1 MCGIAGVVR
10 LDGAP
15 ADTEIARRMMQ
26 NLVHRG
32 PDGDGALAHGPVAL
46 GMRRLA
52 IIDVAHGNQPIFNE
66 TGTVGIVYNGEL
78 YNFRELRAEL
88 MACGHQFATRS
99 DTEVVVHAYEQWGS
113 ECVRRFNGMFAFAIL
128 DRRIDAR
135 PVVFV
140 ARDQLGIKPLYFWSD
155 DETLLFAS
163 EVRALLASGVIAR
176 KLDLDGVRSYLA
188 YGSLQEPY
196 TLIRGITS
204 LAPASTLTITGG
216 TVVNERYW
224 QLPAQ
229 DAVKPW
235 EESRLEEVRAALS
248 GAVSRQLVSEV
259 PLGVF
264 LSGGIDSTAIAALT
278 SRTSSDVRSF
288 SLVFDEADYDER
300 HYARLAA
307 RHVGTEHHELHLSG
321 AAVRDALPHAIDSFD
336 QPSADGLNTYFVS
349 KGAHDAG
356 LTVALSGVG
365 GDELFGGYDNHRTAL
380 VAEKWGAAARRIPKA
395 LYPVA
400 AGALESWGGTRFRRV
415 ADLFGEVGLPP
426 YFQARR
432 FLSERE
438 VGELL
443 DPGVMQATKAW
454 RPAKFAELAAASAER
469 DPVNRVSAL
478 ELQTYLVST
487 LLRDTDQMGMA
498 HSLEIRVPL
507 LDVQLVELLFEIDG
521 SHKISTEQPK
531 PLLTRSLGERMP
543 RECIFRRKQGFVLP
557 IASWLRSTL
566 EERVS
571 RSFMDATPDDAYPF
585 TPAGLQAMWRRF
597 TRGEV
602 GWGRV
607 WAIFILRSWIDR
619 HHCET

>member
-1 MCGIAGVVR
+1 MCGIAGLVR
-10 LDGAP
+10 FDGAA
-15 ADTEIARRMMQ
+15 ADAEIARRMTQ
-26 NLVHRG
+26 HLVHRG
-32 PDGDGALAHGPVAL
+32 PDADGALSYGPIAL

-52 IIDVAHGNQPIFNE
+52 VIDVAHGNQPIFNE

-88 MACGHQFATRS
+88 IACGHRFATRS

-113 ECVRRFNGMFAFAIL
+113 DCVRRFNGMFAFAIL
-128 DRRIDAR
+128 DRRIDGK
-135 PVVFV
+135 PVLFV
-140 ARDQLGIKPLYFWSD
+140 ARDHLGIKPLYFWSD
-155 DETLLFAS
+155 GETLLFAS
-163 EVRALLASGVIAR
+163 EVRALLASGLITR

-188 YGSLQEPY
+188 YGSVQEPY
-196 TLIRGITS
+196 TLIHGITS
-204 LAPASTLTITGG
+204 LAPASTLTISGRE
-216 TVVNERYW
+216 VVNERYW
-224 QLPAQ
+224 RLPAQ

-235 EESRLEEVRAALS
+235 DESRVDEVRIALFN
-248 GAVSRQLVSEV
+248 AVEAQLIADV

-264 LSGGIDSTAIAALT
+264 LSGGIDSTAIAALM

-300 HYARLAA
+300 HYARIAA
-307 RHVGTEHHELHLSG
+307 RHIGTEHHELHLSG
-321 AAVRDALPHAIDSFD
+321 AVVRDALPHALGSFD

-349 KGAHDAG
+349 KAARDAG

-380 VAEKWGAAARRIPKA
+380 RAEKWGAAARRIPKA

-400 AGALESWGGTRFRRV
+400 AGALARWGGTRYRRV
-415 ADLFGEVGLPP
+415 TDLFGDGALPP

-438 VGELL
+438 VSELL
-443 DPGVMQATKAW
+443 DPAVVQATQAW
-454 RPAKFAELAAASAER
+454 RPARFGELAADSAER

-478 ELQTYLVST
+478 ELQTYLLST
-487 LLRDTDQMGMA
+487 LLRDTDQMSMA

-531 PLLTRSLGERMP
+531 PLLTHSLGHLMP
-543 RECIFRRKQGFVLP
+543 RESIFRPKQGFVLP
-557 IASWLRSTL
+557 IASWLRGTL

-571 RSFMDATPDDAYPF
+571 RSFLQATPDEAYPF
-585 TPAGLQAMWRRF
+585 TPRGLQAMWRRF
-597 TRGEV
+597 ISGEV
-602 GWGRV
+602 GWGHV
-607 WAIFILRSWIDR
+607 WAVFILRTWIDQ
-619 HHCET
+619 HDCES